1 MSEILEQVSGRED
14 GLKAEDAGLEDLFDA
29 ISRYNPGFDRG
40 LIARAYSF
48 SASQHQGRFRK
59 SGEDFIQHPLGTA
72 RICADLRLDSVTIA
86 AALLHDVVEDTPTTI
101 TNIRKMF
108 GDEVAALVDGLTKL
122 QKVSLKSEEEEQAD
136 NLRKMIIAMAK
147 DIRVILIKLADRT
160 HNMRTICFLDKQK
173 QILKAKETLEIYA
186 PLAHRLGIYSIKWEL
201 EDLAF
206 AALHPRKYSEL
217 QQMVAQRRTD
227 REQYIDAAAE
237 YLNKELKK
245 VGIEAQIEG
254 RAKHFYSIYT
264 KMVRRGKEFN
274 EIYDLTA
281 MRVLVDSVKDCYGA
295 LGIIHSLWKPMP
307 GRFKDYVAMPKFNMY
322 RSLHTTVIGPQG
334 KPLEIQIRTHK
345 MHQTAEYGI
354 SAHWLY
360 KEKEHKEKS
369 KKAAD
374 ELATDKL
381 TWLRQ
386 MMEWQSETED
396 PKEFMK
402 TLRIDL
408 YEEEVFVFTP
418 KGEVISLASGSTPV
432 DFAYA
437 VHTDVGHHCVGA
449 KVNGN
454 IVPLQHSL
462 QSGDF
467 VEVLTSKSSQGPSRD
482 WLNFVK
488 TSKARNKIRQWFKKE
503 RRQDSEHIG
512 REMLQEAMR
521 RKGLASQKIVSSQAF
536 TEMTRSMGFL
546 KAEDLYVSIGTGKTS
561 PLQVINRIAKHLE
574 GTGEIPAVVGRTTA
588 IPPRQRSTVAPPKEL
603 GVSVDGIADV
613 GARLAKCCKPL
624 PGDKIVGYV
633 SLGKGVS
640 IHRKDCPN
648 ATALINRSS
657 ERFIKVEWKGA
668 SEKAFRAEF
677 QVEAMDRSHLLE
689 DISRTLSESGINI
702 ISAQCNTTSDHM
714 VEDRFV
720 VEVGDAKLLDTV
732 LENIKSIDTVFDAYR
747 ITPGRETERQ

>member
-1 MSEILEQVSGRED
+1 MFTILEQVAKRDNLG
-14 GLKAEDAGLEDLFDA
+14 AEEAALEDLFQA
-29 ISRYNPGFDRG
+29 IAEYNPDFDRE
-40 LIARAYSF
+40 LIAQAFTYSK
-48 SASQHQGRFRK
+48 AQHKGRFRK
-59 SGEDFIQHPLGTA
+59 SGEDFIYHPLGTA
-72 RICADLRLDSVTIA
+72 RICADLKLDSVTIG
-86 AALLHDVVEDTPTTI
+86 AALLHDVVEDTPTTVA
-101 TNIRKMF
+101 TIRKMF
-108 GDEVAALVDGLTKL
+108 GAEVADLVDGLTKL

-160 HNMRTICFLDKQK
+160 HNMRTICYLDKQK
-173 QILKAKETLEIYA
+173 QIQKAKETLEIYA

-217 QQMVAQRRTD
+217 QQMVAQRRAD
-227 REQYIDAAAE
+227 RESYVDQAAE
-237 YLNKELKK
+237 YLQAELAK

-264 KMVRRGKEFN
+264 KMVKRGKEFN

-281 MRVLVDSVKDCYGA
+281 MRVLVDSVKDCYGT

-307 GRFKDYVAMPKFNMY
+307 GRFKDYIAMPKFNMY

-354 SAHWLY
+354 AAHWLY
-360 KEKEHKEKS
+360 KERGKAS
-369 KKAAD
+369 KANEAAAD
-374 ELATDKL
+374 KLA
-381 TWLRQ
+381 WLRQ
-386 MMEWQSETED
+386 MLEWQSETED

-408 YEEEVFVFTP
+408 FEEEVFVFTP
-418 KGEVISLASGSTPV
+418 KGEVISLAANSTPV

-449 KVNGN
+449 KVDGR
-454 IVPLQHSL
+454 IVPLQHPL
-462 QSGDF
+462 HSGDF

-488 TSKARNKIRQWFKKE
+488 TSRARNKIRQWFKKE

-512 REMLQEAMR
+512 RELLQEALR
-521 RKGLASQKIVSSQAF
+521 RKGLASQKIVASPAF
-536 TEMTRSMGFL
+536 AELTRAMGFL
-546 KAEDLYVSIGTGKTS
+546 KAEDLYVSLGTGKTS
-561 PLQVINRIAKHLE
+561 PQQVLTKITKHLDE
-574 GTGEIPAVVGRTTA
+574 TAGIPSVVTKSSSMPA
-588 IPPRQRSTVAPPKEL
+588 RQRSVTSTPREL
-603 GVSVDGIADV
+603 GISVDGVSDV
-613 GARLAKCCKPL
+613 GVRLAKCCKPL
-624 PGDKIVGYV
+624 PGDKIVGYI

-640 IHRKDCPN
+640 VHRKDCPN
-648 ATALINRSS
+648 ARDLQNRSG
-657 ERFIKVEWKGA
+657 ERFINVAWKGT

-689 DISRTLSESGINI
+689 DISRTLSESGVNI
-702 ISAQCNTTSDHM
+702 ISADCNTSGDHL
-714 VEDRFV
+714 VKDRFV

-732 LENIKSIDTVFDAYR
+732 LENIKGIDTIFDAYR
-747 ITPGRETERQ
+747 ITPSPSEE

>member
-1 MSEILEQVSGRED
+1 MSEILEEVSGRED
-14 GLKAEDAGLEDLFDA
+14 GLRAEDAGLEDLFNA
-29 ISRYNPGFDRG
+29 ISKYNPGFDRD

-108 GDEVAALVDGLTKL
+108 GDEVADLVDGLTKL

-136 NLRKMIIAMAK
+136 NLRKMIVAMAK

-173 QILKAKETLEIYA
+173 QIQKAKETLEIYA

-227 REQYIDAAAE
+227 RENYIISAAE
-237 YLNKELKK
+237 YLDKELKK

-281 MRVLVDSVKDCYGA
+281 MRVLVDSVKDCYGT

-360 KEKEHKEKS
+360 KEKEHKDKS

-418 KGEVISLASGSTPV
+418 KGEVISLASGATPV

-467 VEVLTSKSSQGPSRD
+467 VEVLTSKSS
-482 WLNFVK
+482 
-488 TSKARNKIRQWFKKE
+488 
-503 RRQDSEHIG
+503 
-512 REMLQEAMR
+512 
-521 RKGLASQKIVSSQAF
+521 
-536 TEMTRSMGFL
+536 
-546 KAEDLYVSIGTGKTS
+546 
-561 PLQVINRIAKHLE
+561 
-574 GTGEIPAVVGRTTA
+574 
-588 IPPRQRSTVAPPKEL
+588 
-603 GVSVDGIADV
+603 
-613 GARLAKCCKPL
+613 
-624 PGDKIVGYV
+624 
-633 SLGKGVS
+633 
-640 IHRKDCPN
+640 
-648 ATALINRSS
+648 
-657 ERFIKVEWKGA
+657 
-668 SEKAFRAEF
+668 
-677 QVEAMDRSHLLE
+677 
-689 DISRTLSESGINI
+689 
-702 ISAQCNTTSDHM
+702 
-714 VEDRFV
+714 
-720 VEVGDAKLLDTV
+720 
-732 LENIKSIDTVFDAYR
+732 
-747 ITPGRETERQ
+747 

>member
-1 MSEILEQVSGRED
+1 
-14 GLKAEDAGLEDLFDA
+14 
-29 ISRYNPGFDRG
+29 
-40 LIARAYSF
+40 
-48 SASQHQGRFRK
+48 
-59 SGEDFIQHPLGTA
+59 
-72 RICADLRLDSVTIA
+72 
-86 AALLHDVVEDTPTTI
+86 
-101 TNIRKMF
+101 
-108 GDEVAALVDGLTKL
+108 
-122 QKVSLKSEEEEQAD
+122 
-136 NLRKMIIAMAK
+136 
-147 DIRVILIKLADRT
+147 
-160 HNMRTICFLDKQK
+160 
-173 QILKAKETLEIYA
+173 
-186 PLAHRLGIYSIKWEL
+186 
-201 EDLAF
+201 
-206 AALHPRKYSEL
+206 
-217 QQMVAQRRTD
+217 
-227 REQYIDAAAE
+227 
-237 YLNKELKK
+237 
-245 VGIEAQIEG
+245 
-254 RAKHFYSIYT
+254 
-264 KMVRRGKEFN
+264 
-274 EIYDLTA
+274 
-281 MRVLVDSVKDCYGA
+281 RVLVDSVKDCYGT

-360 KEKEHKEKS
+360 KEKEHKDKS

-418 KGEVISLASGSTPV
+418 KGEVISLASGATPV

-521 RKGLASQKIVSSQAF
+521 RKGLASQKIVSSRAF

-574 GTGEIPAVVGRTTA
+574 GTGEIPEVVGRTTA

-624 PGDKIVGYV
+624 PGDKIVGYI

-648 ATALINRSS
+648 ATALINSSS
-657 ERFIKVEWKGA
+657 ERFIKVEWKGT

-689 DISRTLSESGINI
+689 DISRTLSDSGINI
-702 ISAQCNTTSDHM
+702 ISAQCNTTPDHI
-714 VEDRFV
+714 VENRFV

>member
-1 MSEILEQVSGRED
+1 MSEILEHVPKHEGELS
-14 GLKAEDAGLEDLFDA
+14 AEDVGLNDLFDA
-29 ISRYNPGFDRG
+29 ISRYNPDFDRD

-72 RICADLRLDSVTIA
+72 RICADLKLDSVTIA
-86 AALLHDVVEDTPTTI
+86 AALLHDVVEDTPATI
-101 TNIRKMF
+101 TTIRKMF
-108 GDEVAALVDGLTKL
+108 GDEVADLVDGLTKL
-122 QKVSLKSEEEEQAD
+122 QNVSLKSEEEEQAD
-136 NLRKMIIAMAK
+136 NLRKMIVAMAR

-160 HNMRTICFLDKQK
+160 HNMRTICHLDKQK
-173 QILKAKETLEIYA
+173 QIQKAKETLEIYA

-227 REQYIDAAAE
+227 RENYISEAAQ
-237 YLNKELKK
+237 YLNRELNK

-264 KMVRRGKEFN
+264 KMARRGKEFN

-281 MRVLVDSVKDCYGA
+281 MRVLVDTVKDCYGT

-334 KPLEIQIRTHK
+334 KPLEIQIRTQK

-354 SAHWLY
+354 AAHWLY
-360 KEKEHKEKS
+360 KEKKHKDKS
-369 KKAAD
+369 KSTDEQAAD
-374 ELATDKL
+374 KLA
-381 TWLRQ
+381 WLRQ

-408 YEEEVFVFTP
+408 FEEEVFVFTP
-418 KGEVISLASGSTPV
+418 KGEVISLAADSTPV

-449 KVNGN
+449 KVNGR
-454 IVPLQHSL
+454 IVPLQHTL

-488 TSKARNKIRQWFKKE
+488 TSRARNKIRQWFKKE

-521 RKGLASQKIVSSQAF
+521 RRGLASQKIVSSQAF
-536 TEMTRSMGFL
+536 TEMTRAMGFL

-561 PLQVINRIAKHLE
+561 PQQVINRVTKHLD
-574 GTGEIPAVVGRTTA
+574 GTGEIPSVVTKR
-588 IPPRQRSTVAPPKEL
+588 PSMPDRQRAATAPPQKL
-603 GVSVDGIADV
+603 GISVDGITDV
-613 GARLAKCCKPL
+613 GVRLAKCCKPL

-648 ATALINRSS
+648 ARALNATSG
-657 ERFIKVEWKGA
+657 ERFIRVDWKGP

-677 QVEAMDRSHLLE
+677 QVEAMDRSRLLE
-689 DISRTLSESGINI
+689 DISRTLSESGVNI
-702 ISAQCNTTSDHM
+702 ISAQCNTTTDHM

-720 VEVGDAKLLDTV
+720 VEIGDAKLLDTV
-732 LENIKSIDTVFDAYR
+732 LDNIKTIDTVFDAYR
-747 ITPGRETERQ
+747 ITPGIDETGH